1 MSAAQLACQG
11 YLLHAEIAPSAGFE
25 RVAQGFLDIGARFGS
40 RWADVPIEAALESPR
55 AYEHLRGLPLTA
67 SENSVQGLDD
77 VIRVVGQR
85 QTFDGLIDI
94 DRGEP
99 VVRVLLEHDRSW
111 LRSESI
117 FTCITAWLQALVA
130 IKTPAGNPTR
140 QLLRAQLIDY
150 WQEHYEPPSD
160 VSDTEQPHLVNRW
173 LGPAGRGRRRQRGYL
188 NYKLTNEKLVELYA
202 ALGADIDA
210 HVEQILTEISE
221 CAPADLAPAV
231 DSPWSARAVA
241 QRSTDLLQILME
253 RYYIDLEPDSGGLRE
268 DGIREHWGR
277 WSPIEPP
284 FAAFWF
290 GGFWQLFNRV
300 RLNHSASLL
309 NKILNHAARYRVD
322 DHYRFTS
329 DTTSERTH
337 DSTHSMCLSGRER
350 HYVGDGGVWN
360 WYRGA
365 AGGPYPCMSALQAM
379 ERLLDQLLEAG
390 VPMSAIVHVLLKDCE
405 NLAVP
410 ALLLGIMIRHIEV
423 SQEAI
428 EPFLA
433 EPMIWI
439 LDSSRVTHEHI
450 DVHAP
455 YSDQLVHSERRTT
468 TLREVCMR
476 MVLGGDQDRQDR
488 LRAVGHQLADK
499 GNAIGMGTEAA
510 GWAACLDV
518 DRFRG
523 YRSGDQFLVEVEP
536 PEQVVKWQAQW
547 EPDLERTNTLL
558 RLQNRY
564 AAFSRRSGGDYVP
577 PTAEEISVD
586 LVVAEDLL
594 QLPPSMA
601 ASDPLDAAAHV
612 ASTAIRYAADGTGQ
626 MFGSGIVFALKL
638 VMSIVSAFEDGAD
651 HSNENQYYALGA
663 DRAAATALPLL
674 LLPDLSEGL
683 AAAGFTVADV
693 DRAAYALTRKSSP
706 ETRLYLARG
715 CDRLWSST
723 CHGNPCFHHI
733 AFDWLTDTARN
744 AEIGPWDAEGQTRA
758 QIRITADPTE
768 RLTELDDDSIDS
780 DALGSAIR
788 GFGAAAASSSCI
800 SAQAITQLDI
810 LLLTHRRAMVAHDK
824 QGWSVDHNQT
834 QSLVAA
840 RALAYTATVT
850 GIEPLTVHLTAL
862 RGNSHL
868 LASFLHMLAAVGA
881 ETPKL
886 GQSVRTAWP
895 ALVEHALTL
904 SVGTPNPY
912 TDRTWGDWALASLM
926 PRPAAWTEGL
936 YNEIEVEPFD
946 WVVADEL
953 IDVIPRWVTLA
964 RGHKKCVDDLISLLH
979 RLTPSRQAT
988 FGLHWVEELCVH
1000 NDQVRVHSSPVL
1012 NEWLIGLY
1020 RDAEA
1025 QGQLQRWQ
1033 KLVDRLVAAGNRQL
1047 APYSV

>member
-1 MSAAQLACQG
+1 MV
-11 YLLHAEIAPSAGFE
+11 E
-25 RVAQGFLDIGARFGS
+25 
-40 RWADVPIEAALESPR
+40 
-55 AYEHLRGLPLTA
+55 
-67 SENSVQGLDD
+67 
-77 VIRVVGQR
+77 QR
-85 QTFDGLIDI
+85 QTFEGLIDI

-99 VVRVLLEHDRSW
+99 VVRVLLDHKRSW
-111 LRSESI
+111 LRSDPI
-117 FTCITAWLQALVA
+117 FTFIAAWLQALVA
-130 IKTPAGNPTR
+130 AGTPAGNHTR

-160 VSDTEQPHLVNRW
+160 ISAAEQPDLVNRW
-173 LGPAGRGRRRQRGYL
+173 LERAGHRRRHRRRRSYL
-188 NYKLTNEKLVELYA
+188 DYKLTDAKLVELYA

-241 QRSTDLLQILME
+241 QHDTELLQVLME
-253 RYYIDLEPDSGGLRE
+253 RYYIDLEPDSVGPRE

-277 WSPIEPP
+277 WSPIGPP
-284 FAAFWF
+284 FTAYWF

-300 RLNHSASLL
+300 RLNRSASLL

-329 DTTSERTH
+329 DTTSEQSGTQ
-337 DSTHSMCLSGRER
+337 DSTYSMCLSGRER
-350 HYVGDGGVWN
+350 RYVGDGGVWN

-379 ERLLDQLLEAG
+379 ERLLDQLLGAG
-390 VPMSAIVHVLLKDCE
+390 VSMAAIVDILLENCE

-423 SQEAI
+423 SQDAI

-433 EPMIWI
+433 EPMIWV
-439 LDSSRVTHEHI
+439 LDSSRVAHEHI

-476 MVLGGDQDRQDR
+476 MVLGGDQDRRDR

-499 GNAIGMGTEAA
+499 GNAVGMGTEAM

-536 PEQVVKWQAQW
+536 PEHVVQWQTQW
-547 EPDLERTNTLL
+547 ESDLERTNTLL

-564 AAFSRRSGGDYVP
+564 AALSRRLDEDYAP
-577 PTAEEISVD
+577 PSAEEISAD
-586 LVVAEDLL
+586 LVVAEDLIES
-594 QLPPSMA
+594 PPPMA
-601 ASDPLDAAAHV
+601 ATDPLDAAAHV
-612 ASTAIRYAADGTGQ
+612 ALTAIQYAADRTDHV
-626 MFGSGIVFALKL
+626 FGSGMAFALKL

-651 HSNENQYYALGA
+651 RSDENQYFALGA
-663 DRAAATALPLL
+663 DRAAATTLPLL
-674 LLPDLSEGL
+674 LLPTFSDGL

-693 DRAAYALTRKSSP
+693 DRAASALTRKSSL

-715 CDRLWSST
+715 CDRLWSSP
-723 CHGNPCFHHI
+723 CHGSSCIHHT
-733 AFDWLTDTARN
+733 AFDWLTDTARD
-744 AEIGPWDAEGQTRA
+744 AEIGPWDSEGQTRA
-758 QIRITADPTE
+758 HVRITSDLID
-768 RLTELDDDSIDS
+768 RLPQLDDDFIES
-780 DALGSAIR
+780 DALDAAIR
-788 GFGAAAASSSCI
+788 GFGAAAASGACVSTH
-800 SAQAITQLDI
+800 AITQLD
-810 LLLTHRRAMVAHDK
+810 LLLHTHRRAMVAQDK

-840 RALAYTATVT
+840 RALAHASTVT
-850 GIEPLTVHLTAL
+850 GIEPLIVHLTAL
-862 RGNSHL
+862 RGNAHL

-881 ETPKL
+881 ETPEL
-886 GQSVRTAWP
+886 GRSVRTVWP

-912 TDRTWGDWALASLM
+912 TDHTWGDWALAALI
-926 PRPAAWTEGL
+926 PRPAAWTDGL
-936 YNEIEVEPFD
+936 YNEIETKPFD
-946 WVVADEL
+946 WVVVDDL
-953 IDVIPRWVTLA
+953 IDVIPQWVPLA
-964 RGHKKCVDDLISLLH
+964 SGHRKCVDNLITLLH
-979 RLTPSRQAT
+979 QLSPSRQAVL
-988 FGLHWVEELCVH
+988 GLQWVQHLCVH
-1000 NDQVRVHSSPVL
+1000 NDQVSVRSSPVL

-1025 QGQLQRWQ
+1025 HGQLPHWQ
-1033 KLVDRLVAAGNRQL
+1033 KLVDQLVAAGNRPL